1 MATQTQAPA
10 GNAAPA
16 GKAAPV
22 LKPFRAGTQPTVKA
36 TGYSQT
42 VTLTAATQPLPD
54 YQVAPTHILRAIT
67 IEVKITAAGN
77 SATVAFQPDAPLNI
91 FQTINFQDAGGT
103 SIVGSFDSFTLAMSM
118 KYFGY
123 AALNGDPRQNAVYSV
138 TTGSGATGGS
148 ATLVLRIPV
157 EAVNRTGVGSLR
169 NESTN
174 SPFVLSATINTLAAT
189 YSTAPT
195 VAPTVNVVYRL
206 HGYWNGGES
215 ASDAQPAP
223 RAYGS
228 TQYINRASYL
238 ALNGG
243 VTQQLAPVG
252 LGNPWRN
259 LMFINYATGGARA
272 GAGTW
277 PDPMQLTFRGVNL
290 RQSSLLEW
298 QYEISEDYELSGAID
313 TGNGLDT
320 GVYVQTFVRDFSG
333 APGDEVGTGYL
344 VTAVGDEFQL
354 IGTWGAS
361 STMYEVVNYISP
373 NGAPSQLVGMV

>member
-1 MATQTQAPA
+1 MPTQTQAPA
-10 GNAAPA
+10 GNGAQP
-16 GKAAPV
+16 GKAQAPV

-42 VTLTAATQPLPD
+42 VTLSAATQPLPD
-54 YQVAPTHILRAIT
+54 YQIAPTHILRAIT
-67 IEVKITAAGN
+67 IEVKIVAAAN
-77 SATVAFQPDAPLNI
+77 AATVAFQPDAPLNI

-103 SIVGSFDSFTLAMSM
+103 SIVGSFDSFTLAMAM

-123 AALNGDPRQNAVYSV
+123 TALNGDPRQNAVYSV
-138 TTGSGATGGS
+138 TTGSGSSGGS

-195 VAPTVNVVYRL
+195 TAPTVNVVYRL
-206 HGYWNGGES
+206 HGYWNGND
-215 ASDAQPAP
+215 ASAQPAP
-223 RAYGS
+223 RAFGS
-228 TQYINRASYL
+228 TQYLNRAAYM

-252 LGNPWRN
+252 MGNPWRN
-259 LMFINYATGGARA
+259 VMFINYATGGARA
-272 GAGTW
+272 GAGTF
-277 PDPMQLTFRGVNL
+277 PDPMQLTFKGVNL

-298 QYEISEDYELSGAID
+298 QWEMSEDYEMSGAID

-320 GVYVQTFVRDFSG
+320 GVFVHSFSKDFG
-333 APGDEVGTGYL
+333 NAPGDEIGAGYL
-344 VTAVGDEFQL
+344 GTQVGDEFQM

-361 STMYEVVNYISP
+361 STLYEIVNYISP